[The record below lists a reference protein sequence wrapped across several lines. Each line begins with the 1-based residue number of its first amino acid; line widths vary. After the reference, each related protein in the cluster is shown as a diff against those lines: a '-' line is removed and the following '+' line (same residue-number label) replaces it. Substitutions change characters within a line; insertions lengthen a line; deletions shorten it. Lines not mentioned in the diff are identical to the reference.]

1 LIDKVLLPLL
11 FPMLFRRSSLSP
23 AVAVV
28 FALVGV
34 PSVAGAPTAANIPS
48 ATCIQQVLESLL
60 LLASL
65 DVPVV
70 SLSLVPLS
78 ALLLLMFLLLLMSL
92 LFLPS
97 LLLLM
102 PFYFWCCQHF

>member
-1 LIDKVLLPLL
+1 
-11 FPMLFRRSSLSP
+11 MLFRRSSLSS

-28 FALVGV
+28 FAIAGV
-34 PSVAGAPTAANIPS
+34 PCVAGAPALANIPS
-48 ATCIQQVLESLL
+48 ATFIQPVLESLL
-60 LLASL
+60 LLVSP

-102 PFYFWCCQHF
+102 PFYYWCCQHI